1 MQIQLI
7 SDIHLEFPR
16 NYEKFMDTFEL
27 KGDLLVIAGD
37 ACNLKKPDPLWNFLA
52 KIQKKVDHILY
63 VPGNHEYYG
72 SSADTIKSHET
83 LNEIY
88 QGNCRI
94 MNNSHIR
101 IGKVNFYLSTLWTD
115 PTEYAA
121 QRLNDFYTIKGLT
134 RDTAAMFHQKSV
146 KKLSEMLS
154 QKKQGYHYVVTHHLP
169 LWECI
174 SEKYAGNPVNSCFTS
189 DQSELIENNK
199 IHVWMH
205 GHSHDRMDEYFKGTR
220 IIRNP
225 FGYSHIGESY
235 DYKEFVI
242 DIK

>member
-121 QRLNDFYTIKGLT
+121 QRLNDFYTIKG
-134 RDTAAMFHQKSV
+134 
-146 KKLSEMLS
+146 
-154 QKKQGYHYVVTHHLP
+154 
-169 LWECI
+169 
-174 SEKYAGNPVNSCFTS
+174 
-189 DQSELIENNK
+189 
-199 IHVWMH
+199 
-205 GHSHDRMDEYFKGTR
+205 RMDEYFKGTR